1 MFLLKGNN
9 NLIINTVWSL
19 HRSYPVWDA
28 NRSQTVFASAFRYG
42 EYLRYVS
49 TPTAECASL
58 YSADSHVCRLRPSRV
73 TCVRGSVVV
82 CRATGETRHSHESL
96 NTRFSSEPFYNFTKQ
111 FFFFLTSAADSHLNL
126 STITRSKPP
135 SIPPQSGEFC
145 FNLLDV
151 SLSVSFSS
159 FAHTD
164 VADL

>member
-9 NLIINTVWSL
+9 NLIIDTVWSL

-58 YSADSHVCRLRPSRV
+58 YSADSHVCRLRSSRV

-82 CRATGETRHSHESL
+82 CRATGETRHSPNSFLFSL
-96 NTRFSSEPFYNFTKQ
+96 RAQLIAILIFLLSRDPNRPRFLHK
-111 FFFFLTSAADSHLNL
+111 AASFVLISWMFHSLFPSPL
-126 STITRSKPP
+126 SRIQMSLIYSLRYRSLWN
-135 SIPPQSGEFC
+135 SCEMAF
-145 FNLLDV
+145 
-151 SLSVSFSS
+151 
-159 FAHTD
+159 H
-164 VADL
+164 